1 MCLYHVLTCGMLRLK
16 RIYAGGA
23 RGFRKEMKTFSV
35 KTEEERMSVAS
46 TKQGASFKTDAAWPA
61 AG

>member
-1 MCLYHVLTCGMLRLK
+1 MLRLK